1 MVSRPWSSI
10 LLPRANKAIT
20 LPKEEGLR
28 SQHEDGLVSREL
40 LGVKFN
46 RAENPDMTI
55 TAATACPLVQ
65 KLEERLN
72 LLQFLKSLK
81 LTYKGKSQYK
91 LEKHT

>member
-40 LGVKFN
+40 LGVKFS
-46 RAENPDMTI
+46 RAELSRKHRDGYYSSYNLSSSSEARGKTEPTTI
-55 TAATACPLVQ
+55 
-65 KLEERLN
+65 
-72 LLQFLKSLK
+72 LK
-81 LTYKGKSQYK
+81 KSK
-91 LEKHT
+91 ADL

>member
-40 LGVKFN
+40 LGVKFSRELSRKPRHDYYSGYN
-46 RAENPDMTI
+46 LSYSSEARGNIEPTTI
-55 TAATACPLVQ
+55 L
-65 KLEERLN
+65 KDFKE
-72 LLQFLKSLK
+72 FKSLK
-81 LTYKGKSQYK
+81 LTYKGKS
-91 LEKHT
+91 